1 MAGGL
6 LTYAVGSALLL
17 ALLWAGY
24 RLLLRSQKIFR
35 VNGAL
40 LILILCFSVC
50 APLLISRITVTAPE
64 QGTVL
69 LGLMTVG
76 DAAEDAGPEGI
87 SAAGDMMDRTAGGL
101 SLTEILA
108 WVYVAGAL
116 MTLIF
121 QVLVPVVSAV
131 RLMAGGRRYRAVAGK
146 QVVTVVEVPVL
157 RGRKVEP
164 MSWFGTVI
172 LPSDEDYPAD
182 SYVIRHELA
191 HVQLRHSYM
200 LLAASFLQCL
210 QWFNPAAWLLLR
222 DLRQNCEFE
231 ADDVVLSSGADR
243 RDYQLALVEKAAD
256 GMTVSLANPFH
267 KSSLYRRIA
276 MIQKQTPVRSG
287 VYLRLTYVL
296 PVLVLAV
303 MLFVRPSAA
312 VPSYADAVYTAEHV
326 EDSSLTEDMGP
337 LPFSVV
343 EVPPKFIGG
352 DTDNFI
358 EWLYSQLEYPEAA
371 RRAGAEARITI
382 QFRIDREG
390 ALKDLRLM
398 RLDIQGNR
406 VEDFDYGVF
415 YAEVEKTI
423 SSSLVMWTPGSID
436 DKPVSVTYAFPVSF
450 QMKSSLRID
459 S

>member
-76 DAAEDAGPEGI
+76 DAAEDAGLEGI

-191 HVQLRHSYM
+191 HVQL
-200 LLAASFLQCL
+200 
-210 QWFNPAAWLLLR
+210 
-222 DLRQNCEFE
+222 
-231 ADDVVLSSGADR
+231 SGADR